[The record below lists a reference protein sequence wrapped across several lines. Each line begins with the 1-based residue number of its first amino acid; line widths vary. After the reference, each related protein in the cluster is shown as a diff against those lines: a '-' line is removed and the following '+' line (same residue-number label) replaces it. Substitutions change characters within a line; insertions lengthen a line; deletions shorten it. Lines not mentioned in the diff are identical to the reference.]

1 VAKKKAPGP
10 RRTRE
15 HIIASQSRNYVEKF
29 FLDKGHTVDRPA
41 EDYGTDLV
49 VTTFDEQGY
58 EENGVIRIQLK
69 ASDGL
74 KYSGDGTFISFTID
88 VKHCSSWTRTSM
100 PVFLVLYDASARK
113 AFWLYVQEY
122 FGAEPSRKPKRGAK
136 SVTVRVPVANEFT
149 EATVDYARQRK
160 ERILRQLEGRV
171 KHHE

>member
-1 VAKKKAPGP
+1 MAKNAPRP

-15 HIIASQSRNYVEKF
+15 HVIASQSRNYVEKF
-29 FLDKGHTVDRPA
+29 FIDKGHTVDRPA

-58 EENGVIRIQLK
+58 EENGEIRIQLK

-88 VKHCSSWTRTSM
+88 VKHYSSWTRASM
-100 PVFLVLYDASARK
+100 PVFLVLYDARARK

-122 FGAEPSRKPKRGAK
+122 FGPGPSRKPKRGAK

-171 KHHE
+171 KHHG